1 MCCPWL
7 ARSVLA
13 LTIVTPLAVRAGA
26 TEPVHLHYDAPDG
39 CPAADAF
46 VAEVQART
54 PRMRLATEEEA
65 GLTLR
70 VTVVRADGRLEG
82 TLVVV
87 DASGA
92 ESRREVSGDSCAT
105 VTLALALVAALRI
118 DPMASTTAL
127 PADPVSSVST
137 IPSEATTLAPNETS
151 SIAPLSTPPPPTPA
165 SKPDASAAAHRSV
178 SLQPSRR
185 RIRFAG
191 AFGLDILGFVP
202 QSVVFGASVL
212 GEVAFDGSGI
222 LAPEARIGG
231 SLTESRSLS
240 TNDGTGVLM
249 WSRGLFEVCP
259 LRFQLA
265 PSLDVRPCVTSAGG
279 GLHVQGH
286 GTGTSEPPTTK
297 PWIEVG
303 GAALME
309 WTLIGP
315 LALQGEAG
323 FSLPLARE
331 TFFFAQS
338 PTSATETT
346 VYHVPSIVGGARLG
360 FAVRF
365 L

>member
-1 MCCPWL
+1 
-7 ARSVLA
+7 
-13 LTIVTPLAVRAGA
+13 
-26 TEPVHLHYDAPDG
+26 
-39 CPAADAF
+39 
-46 VAEVQART
+46 
-54 PRMRLATEEEA
+54 MRLATKEEA
-65 GLTLR
+65 GLILR
-70 VTVVRADGRLEG
+70 VTVMRADSRVQG

-87 DASGA
+87 DSSGA
-92 ESRREVSGDSCAT
+92 ESRREVSGNSCAT

-118 DPMASTTAL
+118 DPMASTTAF

-137 IPSEATTLAPNETS
+137 FPSETTTPVPTVTS
-151 SIAPLSTPPPPTPA
+151 STASLSTPPPRTPA
-165 SKPDASAAAHRSV
+165 STPGATATAH
-178 SLQPSRR
+178 QPESWRPPR

-191 AFGLDILGFVP
+191 AFGLDILGVVP

-212 GEVAFDGSGI
+212 GEVAVDGSGI
-222 LAPEARIGG
+222 LAPEVRIGG

-249 WSRGLFEVCP
+249 WSRGLIEVCP

-265 PSLDVRPCVTSAGG
+265 ATLDVRPCVTSAGG

-286 GTGTSEPPTTK
+286 GTGTSKPPTTQ
-297 PWIEVG
+297 PWFEVG

-315 LALQGEAG
+315 LVLQGEAG
-323 FSLPLARE
+323 VSLPLARE
-331 TFFFAQS
+331 TFYFAQS
-338 PTSATETT
+338 PISTTPTT
-346 VYHVPSIVGGARLG
+346 VYQAAWIVGEARLG